1 MLDGG
6 LEVAAVFFREEGVY
20 QAVPGRADD
29 GGTPGLHAAWLA
41 LQRERGTPLLL
52 CSSAAQRRLTEPPA
66 GGFRETGLAEILEL
80 TLGCDR
86 VVTF

>member
-20 QAVPGRADD
+20 QAVPGRAADA
-29 GGTPGLHAAWLA
+29 GTPSLHASWLE

-52 CSSAAQRRLTEPPA
+52 CSSAAQRRLTGPPA
-66 GGFRETGLAEILEL
+66 EGFRETGLAEVLEL